1 MGYTL
6 EERIQRFLELAEA
19 AASDGRLRQAK
30 LFRRMALD
38 LTPLK
43 G

>member
-1 MGYTL
+1 MQYTL
-6 EERIQRFLELAEA
+6 EERIQRFLKLAEA
-19 AASDGRLRQAK
+19 AASDGRVRQAK

-38 LTPLK
+38 LTPPR